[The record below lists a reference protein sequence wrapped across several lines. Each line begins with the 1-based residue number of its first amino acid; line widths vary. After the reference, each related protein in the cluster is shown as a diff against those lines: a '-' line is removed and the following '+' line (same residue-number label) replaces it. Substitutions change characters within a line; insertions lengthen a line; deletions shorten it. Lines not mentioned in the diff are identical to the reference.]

1 MHGVGSKNS
10 LVTSLYFID
19 KNTTQHGEHNTV
31 NKQQTRYNITIIQ
44 LYYINKIILTFTVA
58 VLVNATGIATT
69 LKMVKM
75 SQGVKMDR
83 KSITYTLKF
92 YTIEDYGMF
101 GEELRN
107 DIFKVTL
114 YGYDENVD
122 KKYLLEHAYEIA
134 DESGLYDVVVSAD
147 YEIYKTIETKIY

>member
-1 MHGVGSKNS
+1 
-10 LVTSLYFID
+10 
-19 KNTTQHGEHNTV
+19 
-31 NKQQTRYNITIIQ
+31 
-44 LYYINKIILTFTVA
+44 
-58 VLVNATGIATT
+58 
-69 LKMVKM
+69 
-75 SQGVKMDR
+75 MDR